1 MSTDIARINLNAE
14 MQSAGF
20 FSTVDASTDEGKKT
34 VYTAINSAESLRE
47 LVGKTVHVVD
57 FIVQEVEVVSD
68 ETDETISVPRSVIV
82 LDDGSVYAATS
93 NGVFNS
99 IRNILAIFGSPRTW
113 GAPLTVKVDE
123 KSTRRNTMFRY
134 LTLSVV

>member
-34 VYTAINSAESLRE
+34 VYTAINSAESLRD

-99 IRNILAIFGSPRTW
+99 IRNILSIFGSPRTW

-123 KSTRRNTMFRY
+123 KSTRRNNMFRY

>member
-1 MSTDIARINLNAE
+1 MSTDVARINLNSE

-20 FSTVDASTDEGKKT
+20 FSTVDASNIEGKKT
-34 VYTAINSAESLRE
+34 VYTAINSADSLRE
-47 LVGKTVHVVD
+47 LVGKTVSVVD

-68 ETDETISVPRSVIV
+68 ETDEAVTVPRSVIV
-82 LDDGSVYAATS
+82 LEDGGVYAATS

-99 IRNILAIFGSPRTW
+99 IRNILAIFGSPREW
-113 GAPLTVKVDE
+113 PQPLQVKVDE
-123 KSTRRNTMFRY
+123 KATRRNSMFRY

>member
-1 MSTDIARINLNAE
+1 MSTDVARINLNAE

-20 FSTVDASTDEGKKT
+20 FSTVDASSVDGKKT
-34 VYTAINSAESLRE
+34 VYSAVNNAESLRD
-47 LVGKTVHVVD
+47 LVGKTVNVVD

-68 ETDETISVPRSVIV
+68 ETDEAVAVPRSVIV
-82 LDDGSVYAATS
+82 LEDGSVYAATS

-99 IRNILAIFGSPRTW
+99 IRNILSIFGSPRTW
-113 GAPLTVKVDE
+113 AGPLSVKVDE
-123 KSTRRNTMFRY
+123 KTTRRNSMYRY

>member
-1 MSTDIARINLNAE
+1 MSTDVARINLNAE

-20 FSTVDASTDEGKKT
+20 FSTVDATTDEGKKT
-34 VYTAINSAESLRE
+34 VYTAVNSAESLRD
-47 LVGKTVHVVD
+47 LAGKTVNVVD

-68 ETDETISVPRSVIV
+68 ETDEAVSVPRSVIV
-82 LDDGSVYAATS
+82 LEDGSVYAATS

-99 IRNILAIFGSPRTW
+99 IRNILSIFGSPRTW
-113 GAPLTVKVDE
+113 SGPLSVKVEE
-123 KSTRRNTMFRY
+123 KATRRNTMFRY